1 MHVCAYMVHII
12 YAYNLFTQGA
22 TYASSGTEHYFQSFS
37 PDASLDIFYETFYSW
52 RKRLTSYLQ
61 ARRREAE
68 EEIDTDEEEVQQF

>member
-1 MHVCAYMVHII
+1 MQ
-12 YAYNLFTQGA
+12 TQ
-22 TYASSGTEHYFQSFS
+22 
-37 PDASLDIFYETFYSW
+37 SLDIFWETFNSW